1 MQFVAQ
7 KLDVAL
13 RGWKDLFIFRCDEPF
28 LESVL
33 LMVVLEIIGGGLWSA
48 VDEEKLKWWW

>member
-13 RGWKDLFIFRCDEPF
+13 RAWKDLFIFRCDEPF